1 MADKTSYIEKSGVKA
16 MPWSTFFTR
25 TSNIPLDR
33 SSIFGSYEDAMKYA
47 AGDESNPDERNLV
60 TASYIGQIITVYE
73 NDDVKTYYITAD
85 RKLQEIGRS
94 SVIFTS
100 TDNEIIKVSSP
111 LNNGTFIYSTVAYDA
126 QTTPSNIKDLNYQ
139 GPGLY
144 LITTKIVNEVEKVE
158 LKLIVATDN
167 KENVVFDCGTY

>member
-1 MADKTSYIEKSGVKA
+1 MAENKYVEKSGVKA

-73 NDDVKTYYITAD
+73 NNDVKTYYITAD
-85 RKLQEIGRS
+85 KKLQEIGRP
-94 SVIFTS
+94 SVVFAS
-100 TDNEIIKVSSP
+100 TADEIIDVSSP

-126 QTTPSNIKDLNYQ
+126 QTSPTKITNLKYQ

-144 LITTKIVNEVEKVE
+144 LITTKADNTVE
-158 LKLIVATDN
+158 LKLIVATDI